1 MRLQFSHQTEG
12 GLSAAPECLI
22 SQGIAVSIGAESGN
36 VARLLLVAAFG
47 PTSPLA
53 FLTGVTL
60 YLMNGDVLESH
71 YTKDFDWRDQGSH

>member
-1 MRLQFSHQTEG
+1 MRLQFSRQTEG
-12 GLSAAPECLI
+12 GLSAAAESLM
-22 SQGIAVSIGAESGN
+22 SQVIAVSIGAESGN

-47 PTSPLA
+47 PTAPLA

-60 YLMNGDVLESH
+60 YLVNGDVLESH